1 MDDKQSSEHSENE
14 NSSKKIG
21 RRGFIITLGF
31 GAAASAL
38 LRKLPGKSSE
48 GIPKVSS
55 EKISLTSTTTSTSLP
70 KVSTSSNIEELPNEI
85 ETVFETVISGGRVI
99 DPDSGFDGIA
109 NIGINGDSIRLV
121 SNEPLTGDSKID
133 ATGLVVAPGFIDILS
148 YPTNGY
154 GEWYKIADGVTS
166 NLCMHGIDNPMDKF
180 LENTEV
186 HNPPVNYGGAVDHYQ
201 HRILLGV
208 GIQRTTEKE
217 RRTLLELAETDLQ
230 AGAIG
235 IHQQPEYTV
244 DLQKSEIVAHGHL
257 AAKYNVP
264 LCLHLRHSYDK
275 TFGSQENAINEALEV
290 ARETGCSIHIEHL
303 NSTGGTGRM
312 RAAIGQIEKARDEG
326 LAITACIYPYTFWA
340 TYGGSARFN
349 NFQEKYDISFGDLQ
363 EVGKPDRMTEET
375 FSIARGEN
383 KLIAAYAMD
392 EEDVTEALS
401 APWVLI
407 GSDSILQKPK
417 EDENHNNHPRSTG
430 CFSHLLSKYVREQK
444 VLSLSDALAKMTILP
459 ARLLEKS
466 SSSMR
471 RRGRIQSGS
480 VADITMFDPENISDQ
495 SDVSNPAQ
503 ESIGIVHV
511 MVGGQLARSNNRN
524 NNVQS
529 GVPVLRDIS

>member
-1 MDDKQSSEHSENE
+1 MDDKQSSENSEND
-14 NSSKKIG
+14 NSSKTIG
-21 RRGFIITLGF
+21 RRGFIVTLGF
-31 GAAASAL
+31 GVAASAL

-48 GIPKVSS
+48 GIPKASS
-55 EKISLTSTTTSTSLP
+55 EKISLASTTTSTSLP
-70 KVSTSSNIEELPNEI
+70 DVSTSLNNEELSNEI

-121 SNEPLTGDSKID
+121 SDSPLAGNSEID
-133 ATGLVVAPGFIDILS
+133 ATGLVVAPGFIDVLS

-154 GEWYKIADGVTS
+154 GEWFKIADGVTS
-166 NLCMHGIDNPMDKF
+166 NLCLHGIDNPMEQF
-180 LENTEV
+180 LENTKA

-201 HRILLGV
+201 HRIILGV
-208 GIQRTTEKE
+208 GIQKTTEKQ
-217 RRTLLELAETDLQ
+217 RRTLLERAETDLQ

-244 DLQKSEIVAHGHL
+244 DLQKSEIVDHGHL

-264 LCLHLRHSYDK
+264 LCLHLRYSSDK
-275 TFGSQENAINEALEV
+275 AFESQENAINEALEV
-290 ARETGCSIHIEHL
+290 AKETGCSIHIEHL

-312 RAAIGQIEKARDEG
+312 RAAIDQIEKARDEG

-340 TYGGSARFN
+340 TYGGSARFD
-349 NFQEKYDISFGDLQ
+349 NFQEKFDISFGDLQ

-375 FSIARGEN
+375 FSIARSEN

-392 EEDVTEALS
+392 EEDITEALS
-401 APWVLI
+401 ASWVLI
-407 GSDSILQKPK
+407 GSDAILEKP
-417 EDENHNNHPRSTG
+417 HNNHPRSAG
-430 CFSHLLSKYVREQK
+430 CFSRLLSNYVREQK
-444 VLSLSDALAKMTILP
+444 VLSLSDALAKITILP

-471 RRGRIQSGS
+471 LRGRIQSGA
-480 VADITMFDPENISDQ
+480 VADITMFDPESISDRA
-495 SDVSNPAQ
+495 DVSNPAQ
-503 ESIGIVHV
+503 ESIGIVNV
-511 MVGGQLARSNNRN
+511 MVGGQLARSDNKN

-529 GVPVLRDIS
+529 GVPILRDIT

>member
-1 MDDKQSSEHSENE
+1 MDDEQPSEHSENE

-21 RRGFIITLGF
+21 RRGFIVTLGF
-31 GAAASAL
+31 GVAASAL

-70 KVSTSSNIEELPNEI
+70 KVSPSSNTEGRPNEI

-99 DPDSGFDGIA
+99 DPDSGFDAIA

-121 SNEPLTGDSKID
+121 SNQTLTGESKID
-133 ATGLVVAPGFIDILS
+133 ATGLVVAPGFIDVLS

-166 NLCMHGIDNPMDKF
+166 NLCMHGIDNPMEKF
-180 LENTEV
+180 LENTKIQ
-186 HNPPVNYGGAVDHYQ
+186 NPPVNYGGAVDHYH
-201 HRILLGV
+201 HRKILGV

-217 RRTLLELAETDLQ
+217 RRILLELAETDLQ

-264 LCLHLRHSYDK
+264 LSLHLRHSYDK
-275 TFGSQENAINEALEV
+275 AFGSQEDAINEALEV
-290 ARETGCSIHIEHL
+290 AKETGCSIHIEHL

-312 RAAIGQIEKARDEG
+312 RTAIDQIQKARDEG

-340 TYGGSARFN
+340 AYGGSARFN
-349 NFQEKYDISFGDLQ
+349 NFQEKFDISFGDLQ

-392 EEDVTEALS
+392 EEDITEALS

-407 GSDSILQKPK
+407 GSDSILERP
-417 EDENHNNHPRSTG
+417 HNNHPRSAG
-430 CFSHLLSKYVREQK
+430 CFSRLLSNYVRKQK
-444 VLSLSDALAKMTILP
+444 MLSLSDALAKVTVLP

-471 RRGRIQSGS
+471 LRGRIQSGS
-480 VADITMFDPENISDQ
+480 IADITMFDPENISDRA
-495 SDVSNPAQ
+495 DVSNPAQ
-503 ESIGIVHV
+503 ESIGIVNV
-511 MVGGQLARSNNRN
+511 MVGGQLARSDSKN

>member
-1 MDDKQSSEHSENE
+1 MDDKQPSEHSEKE

-48 GIPKVSS
+48 GIAKVSS

-70 KVSTSSNIEELPNEI
+70 KVSTSSNTEEFPNEI

-133 ATGLVVAPGFIDILS
+133 ATGLVVAPGFIDVLS

-166 NLCMHGIDNPMDKF
+166 NLCMHGIDNPMEEF

-201 HRILLGV
+201 HRIILGV

-257 AAKYNVP
+257 ATKYNVP
-264 LCLHLRHSYDK
+264 LSLHLRHSYDK
-275 TFGSQENAINEALEV
+275 AFGSQEDAINEALEV

-312 RAAIGQIEKARDEG
+312 RAAIDQIQKARDEG

-340 TYGGSARFN
+340 TYGGSARFD
-349 NFQEKYDISFGDLQ
+349 NFQEKFDISFGDLQ

-383 KLIAAYAMD
+383 KLIAAYAMN
-392 EEDVTEALS
+392 EEDITEALS

-407 GSDSILQKPK
+407 GSDSILERP
-417 EDENHNNHPRSTG
+417 HNNHPRSAG
-430 CFSHLLSKYVREQK
+430 CFSRILSNYVRKQK

-471 RRGRIQSGS
+471 LRGRIQSGS
-480 VADITMFDPENISDQ
+480 VADITMFDPENISDRA
-495 SDVSNPAQ
+495 DASNPAQ

-511 MVGGQLARSNNRN
+511 MVGGQLARSDNKN

>member
-21 RRGFIITLGF
+21 RRGFIVTLGF
-31 GAAASAL
+31 GVAASAL

-70 KVSTSSNIEELPNEI
+70 KVSPSSNTEGLPNEI

-99 DPDSGFDGIA
+99 DPDSGFDAIA

-121 SNEPLTGDSKID
+121 SNQPLTGESKID
-133 ATGLVVAPGFIDILS
+133 ATGLVVAPGFIDVLS

-166 NLCMHGIDNPMDKF
+166 NLCMHGIDNPMEKF
-180 LENTEV
+180 LENTKV
-186 HNPPVNYGGAVDHYQ
+186 QNPPVNYGGAVDHYQ
-201 HRILLGV
+201 HRKILGV

-217 RRTLLELAETDLQ
+217 RRILLELAETDLQ

-244 DLQKSEIVAHGHL
+244 DLQKSEIVDHGHL

-275 TFGSQENAINEALEV
+275 AFGSQENAINEALEV
-290 ARETGCSIHIEHL
+290 AKETGCSIHIEHL

-312 RAAIGQIEKARDEG
+312 RAAIDQIEKARDEG
-326 LAITACIYPYTFWA
+326 LSVTACIYPYTFWA
-340 TYGGSARFN
+340 TYGGSARFD
-349 NFQEKYDISFGDLQ
+349 NFQEKFDISFGDLQ

-375 FSIARGEN
+375 FSIARSEN

-392 EEDVTEALS
+392 EEDITEALS
-401 APWVLI
+401 ASWVLI
-407 GSDSILQKPK
+407 GSDSILERP
-417 EDENHNNHPRSTG
+417 HNNHPRSAG
-430 CFSHLLSKYVREQK
+430 CFSRLLSNYVRKQE
-444 VLSLSDALAKMTILP
+444 VLSLPDALAKITILP

-471 RRGRIQSGS
+471 LRGRIQSGA
-480 VADITMFDPENISDQ
+480 VADITMFDPESISDRA
-495 SDVSNPAQ
+495 DVSNPAQ
-503 ESIGIVHV
+503 ESIGIVNV
-511 MVGGQLARSNNRN
+511 MVGGQLARSDSKN

-529 GVPVLRDIS
+529 GVPILRDIS

>member
-38 LRKLPGKSSE
+38 LRKLPGKSNE
-48 GIPKVSS
+48 GIPKVSP
-55 EKISLTSTTTSTSLP
+55 EKISLTPTTTSTSLP
-70 KVSTSSNIEELPNEI
+70 KVSTSSHTEELPNEI

-133 ATGLVVAPGFIDILS
+133 ATGLVVAPGFIDVLS

-166 NLCMHGIDNPMDKF
+166 NLCMHGIDNPMEKF
-180 LENTEV
+180 LKNTEV

-201 HRILLGV
+201 HRKILGV
-208 GIQRTTEKE
+208 GIQKTTEKE
-217 RRTLLELAETDLQ
+217 RSTLLELAETDLQ

-264 LCLHLRHSYDK
+264 LSLHLRHSYDK
-275 TFGSQENAINEALEV
+275 AFGSQEDAINEALEV

-312 RAAIGQIEKARDEG
+312 RAAIDQIQKARDEG

-340 TYGGSARFN
+340 TYGGSARFD
-349 NFQEKYDISFGDLQ
+349 NFQEKFDITFEDLQ

-392 EEDVTEALS
+392 EEDITEALS

-407 GSDSILQKPK
+407 GSDSILERP
-417 EDENHNNHPRSTG
+417 HNNHPRSAG
-430 CFSHLLSKYVREQK
+430 CFSRLLSNYVRKQK

-480 VADITMFDPENISDQ
+480 VADITMFDPENISDRA
-495 SDVSNPAQ
+495 DASNPAQ

-511 MVGGQLARSNNRN
+511 MVGGQLARSDNKN

>member
-14 NSSKKIG
+14 NSSKMIG
-21 RRGFIITLGF
+21 RRGFIVTLGF
-31 GAAASAL
+31 GVAASTL

-55 EKISLTSTTTSTSLP
+55 EKIPLAPTTTSTSLP
-70 KVSTSSNIEELPNEI
+70 DVSTSLNNEELSNEI

-109 NIGINGDSIRLV
+109 NIGISGDSIRLV
-121 SNEPLTGDSKID
+121 SDSPLNGNSEID
-133 ATGLVVAPGFIDILS
+133 ATGLVVAPGFIDVLS

-154 GEWYKIADGVTS
+154 GEWFKIADGVTS
-166 NLCMHGIDNPMDKF
+166 NLCLHGIDNPMEQF
-180 LENTEV
+180 LENTKA

-201 HRILLGV
+201 HRIILGV
-208 GIQRTTEKE
+208 GIQKTTEKQ
-217 RRTLLELAETDLQ
+217 RRTLLERAETDLQ

-244 DLQKSEIVAHGHL
+244 DLQKSEMVDHGHL

-275 TFGSQENAINEALEV
+275 AFGSQENAINEALEV
-290 ARETGCSIHIEHL
+290 AKETGCSIHIEHL

-312 RAAIGQIEKARDEG
+312 RAAIDQIEKARDEG

-340 TYGGSARFN
+340 TYGGSARFD
-349 NFQEKYDISFGDLQ
+349 NFQEKFDISFGDLQ

-375 FSIARGEN
+375 FSIARSEN

-392 EEDVTEALS
+392 EKDITEALS
-401 APWVLI
+401 ASWVLI
-407 GSDSILQKPK
+407 GSDSILERP
-417 EDENHNNHPRSTG
+417 HNNHPRSAG
-430 CFSHLLSKYVREQK
+430 CFSRLLSNYVRKQK
-444 VLSLSDALAKMTILP
+444 VLSLSDALAKITILP
-459 ARLLEKS
+459 AQLLEKS

-471 RRGRIQSGS
+471 LRGRIQAGA
-480 VADITMFDPENISDQ
+480 VADITMFDPESISDRA
-495 SDVSNPAQ
+495 DVSNPAQ
-503 ESIGIVHV
+503 ESIGIVNV
-511 MVGGQLARSNNRN
+511 MVGGQLARSDNKN

-529 GVPVLRDIS
+529 GVPILRDIS